1 MPSTARNP
9 SNAGDP
15 IGSLTDIAGYFV
27 CDKDFL
33 TLSSSNEQMEQVSD
47 LSSRIM
53 DLALEIGKLG
63 TFGSLDK
70 FSIYDDDS
78 QVCVFSLNAQR
89 GLLQPVQRI
98 YGLKVMAPVEI
109 HSKVQELADLV

>member
-53 DLALEIGKLG
+53 DLALWINFQFM
-63 TFGSLDK
+63 TTIAK
-70 FSIYDDDS
+70 F
-78 QVCVFSLNAQR
+78 VCFL
-89 GLLQPVQRI
+89 
-98 YGLKVMAPVEI
+98 
-109 HSKVQELADLV
+109 